1 MPVTY
6 FKVKPESAMYKNFF
20 IENTERKKLK
30 KHISEFMKNHFGNGK
45 HEVWTTLY
53 PSLVMT
59 LSSEKAK
66 ELSHQLCKG
75 TLGDSQYVFKGNNG
89 DRCYYS
95 LCFRPIDPR
104 ALDLTPKRK
113 SVEISFDIGSN
124 TWDMDNDGI
133 VAAFKEVLKDRPV
146 YVHKGRLFSSV
157 NISTEEESEE
167 EKRQKILKKLS
178 PEERRILGIEE

>member
-89 DRCYYS
+89 DWFYRFKKNSKTYKLWKDEVMAHINEDNLRANAFGDSISRTPFMRMPTCKWQPAET
-95 LCFRPIDPR
+95 FMGPIPVTK
-104 ALDLTPKRK
+104 AMSCISRK
-113 SVEISFDIGSN
+113 MS
-124 TWDMDNDGI
+124 
-133 VAAFKEVLKDRPV
+133 
-146 YVHKGRLFSSV
+146 
-157 NISTEEESEE
+157 
-167 EKRQKILKKLS
+167 Q
-178 PEERRILGIEE
+178 

>member
-30 KHISEFMKNHFGNGK
+30 KHISEFMKNHFDNGK

-89 DRCYYS
+89 DRFYRFKKNSKTYK
-95 LCFRPIDPR
+95 LWKDKVWQ
-104 ALDLTPKRK
+104 LYK
-113 SVEISFDIGSN
+113 SSPCLVNKTNFLSFIETIMNFCDDIEGTKLPFVKKIN
-124 TWDMDNDGI
+124 N
-133 VAAFKEVLKDRPV
+133 KEVTHDD
-146 YVHKGRLFSSV
+146 
-157 NISTEEESEE
+157 
-167 EKRQKILKKLS
+167 KKAC
-178 PEERRILGIEE
+178 

>member
-89 DRCYYS
+89 DRFYRFKKSSKTYK
-95 LCFRPIDPR
+95 LWKDEVMAHINEDNLR
-104 ALDLTPKRK
+104 ANAFWRFDFPN
-113 SVEISFDIGSN
+113 SFYADAN
-124 TWDMDNDGI
+124 LQ
-133 VAAFKEVLKDRPV
+133 VAASGDLYGTYSGDEGDELHFPKDV
-146 YVHKGRLFSSV
+146 TV
-157 NISTEEESEE
+157 ISEAEY
-167 EKRQKILKKLS
+167 QKAFQ
-178 PEERRILGIEE
+178 

>member
-1 MPVTY
+1 MT
-6 FKVKPESAMYKNFF
+6 
-20 IENTERKKLK
+20 KKLAESYK
-30 KHISEFMKNHFGNGK
+30 KAYGFWEVTTEGDCEGK
-45 HEVWTTLY
+45 SV
-53 PSLVMT
+53 SR
-59 LSSEKAK
+59 
-66 ELSHQLCKG
+66 
-75 TLGDSQYVFKGNNG
+75 LGIYEGYIDEIALALA

-124 TWDMDNDGI
+124 TWDMDNEGI
-133 VAAFKEVLKDRPV
+133 VAAFKEVLKDRP
-146 YVHKGRLFSSV
+146 
-157 NISTEEESEE
+157 EEETEE

>member
-89 DRCYYS
+89 DR
-95 LCFRPIDPR
+95 
-104 ALDLTPKRK
+104 
-113 SVEISFDIGSN
+113 
-124 TWDMDNDGI
+124 
-133 VAAFKEVLKDRPV
+133 
-146 YVHKGRLFSSV
+146 
-157 NISTEEESEE
+157 
-167 EKRQKILKKLS
+167 
-178 PEERRILGIEE
+178 

>member
-1 MPVTY
+1 MAKKYLGIVLTTRRYDMYRFVVYQYEDTAMVNTCPLCQLLRAIHAYSKEYMEEQREIRGYVPRRRWFNLDNSLPGYALHEYGLTQCAEMSFEPCRIMPVTY

-66 ELSHQLCKG
+66 ELSH
-75 TLGDSQYVFKGNNG
+75 
-89 DRCYYS
+89 
-95 LCFRPIDPR
+95 
-104 ALDLTPKRK
+104 
-113 SVEISFDIGSN
+113 
-124 TWDMDNDGI
+124 
-133 VAAFKEVLKDRPV
+133 
-146 YVHKGRLFSSV
+146 
-157 NISTEEESEE
+157 
-167 EKRQKILKKLS
+167 
-178 PEERRILGIEE
+178 

>member
-89 DRCYYS
+89 DRFYRFKKNSKTYKLWKDEVMAHINEDNLRANAFWRFDFPNS
-95 LCFRPIDPR
+95 FYADANLQVEPAETFMGPIPVTK
-104 ALDLTPKRK
+104 AMSCISRK
-113 SVEISFDIGSN
+113 MS
-124 TWDMDNDGI
+124 
-133 VAAFKEVLKDRPV
+133 
-146 YVHKGRLFSSV
+146 
-157 NISTEEESEE
+157 
-167 EKRQKILKKLS
+167 Q
-178 PEERRILGIEE
+178 